1 MASNP
6 TGMEYLSGL
15 LQQANTLRQEQENR
29 QRKLVSDY
37 ETKVRRSNISERSRQ
52 ASLSESSSRTLT
64 PKKRNLIEP
73 DTTYTKEA
81 VGGMGQLY
89 QQAQA
94 YNPFATTK
102 TQSQL
107 YAPVSYFETQSSN
120 VNKSITENK
129 LNFATQLENIDKAE
143 KAFVSSL
150 RQKYG
155 MPEGIRGSRR
165 QEQAFVR
172 EYYGRAQ
179 GFAAQK
185 QSIQNQLNRYN
196 EAASVIGGHTKTLND
211 YSNELKKYYGQNFE
225 NISKEQLAVAD
236 MKSFQN
242 LTAEMEKYTSL
253 RDSYIKKYQ
262 TSGSKVDMDWIKQ
275 YNDLM
280 NNTAKSI
287 SSELPKIFTAAGKQV
302 STIQKTQQSTLDA
315 LGKLNQVFG
324 ERGQGD
330 VKQTLEQRQRKV
342 EDVTSVSRDQAL
354 ARLQRLSSSGAMG
367 AKSKPAPKYESRP
380 T

>member
-73 DTTYTKEA
+73 NTTYTKEA
-81 VGGMGQLY
+81 VSGMGQLY

-155 MPEGIRGSRR
+155 MPEGKRGSRA

-172 EYYGRAQ
+172 EYYRQAQ

-185 QSIQNQLNRYN
+185 QGIQNQLNRYN
-196 EAASVIGGHTKTLND
+196 EAANVIGGHTKTLND

-280 NNTAKSI
+280 NDTAKSI